1 MKNLL
6 KLSMLSL
13 GLVVSAASVAQGAC
27 TASYVTENNWGAGA
41 QIGLTVKNNGAA
53 VTSWEVCWAYSGSEV
68 VANSWEGVA
77 TTTGKNVCVKNANYN
92 GSLPA
97 NGSVK
102 IGMIVNNPGTQV
114 PTAFTFNGA
123 ACGGSTSSSSSSTA
137 STSSKSSSSSSS
149 SSSTGVTTAARWL
162 LDTTNSTFH
171 FVTVKNIS
179 TAEAFTFTKLQ
190 GTIATTG
197 AATLTIP
204 LSSISSGVDTRNTR
218 MQNLLFESGYLP
230 SLHFTTQLDLAA
242 LDALAV
248 GSVQVQ
254 TLTGNLTL
262 HGVTK
267 TISFDATIVKHSST
281 SLSVSPRRPIIV
293 NSADYEMNAGVEALR
308 AIANLTA
315 IGEKTPVYFKMFLT
329 RDSTNSVAAI
339 TLPSAPAT
347 PAIFV
352 GSLSLVSADAT
363 LNWAD
368 VSNDESGFSLRRK
381 GTDGRW
387 ATISNL
393 AANTSTYVDS
403 LLLSAPDTYNYKLI
417 SYRDSIPSPATSLV
431 TLTYG
436 AGGSSSSTSS
446 TGTSNSSSSA
456 GSNGSSGS
464 NGSNG
469 SGSSS
474 SSGTIVGNATNGAS
488 LWTARGCVGCHG
500 VDGEKTAA
508 GTPVFAP
515 LNPNRSVYR
524 HSQDTQDR
532 ILRDFIAKWMPQT
545 DPGSC
550 TGQCA
555 ADLEAYI
562 LTWRRPSDGIPDNPV
577 SNFSCPT
584 TGPTY
589 GQRTL
594 RLLTKNEYQR
604 SVRDLVGY
612 TQDVVSRLPDDFIAG
627 AFANN
632 NTLIVDKT
640 RYTSYLSTAE
650 RIAADVATRWSGV
663 LACVPTTAG
672 CADKLVTDL
681 APRIFRRPLTAA
693 EKTAYLSVAQ
703 GTADG
708 RTAAAGMEIALS
720 AMLSSP
726 QFLYR
731 SEVGEASATSGVY
744 KLTGYE
750 MATFMSYTFTGTTPS
765 ASLLATAASGGL
777 DTVAGVR
784 QQAALLLNSANTN
797 ALLGDFVNRWLGT
810 ETLNIKEKTG
820 VANFAT
826 LAADMKLELGK
837 NFAQAM
843 LNSNS
848 TFASVYNPNYTYVNQ
863 RLATL
868 YGLTYN
874 SAAAD
879 ADGFASA
886 TTTDRGG
893 ILLSGAFLSRYAS
906 ATDANMVTR
915 AVAVRRKMMCQD
927 IPEPPSGVSLDRE
940 ALAARD
946 KDFFENPHTTQ
957 RMIFERITSGTSCSN
972 CHGEIINPLGASMEN
987 YDTLGRVRSIDLK
1000 GNAINAAG
1008 IFYSPYPQLQFL
1020 NDPDRVLY
1028 SPTIQFTGGKDL
1040 TRTVVEDPMVSSL
1053 ARSCLATQFVSYS
1066 SGITSLFLIDS
1077 KRDVGYP
1084 RISAAEESAY
1094 RCDISDL
1101 NNVLTSKGP
1110 RAMLEEIPALDSVMY
1125 RKEWAR

>member
-13 GLVVSAASVAQGAC
+13 GLVVSATSVAQGAC

-53 VTSWEVCWAYSGSEV
+53 VTSWQVCWAYTGSEV
-68 VANSWEGVA
+68 VADSWEGVA
-77 TTTGKNVCVKNANYN
+77 TTTGSNVCIKNASYN
-92 GSLPA
+92 GNLPA

-102 IGMIVNNPGTQV
+102 IGMIVNNPGAQV
-114 PTAFTFNGA
+114 PTAFTFNGV
-123 ACGGSTSSSSSSTA
+123 ACGGSTSSSSSSAT
-137 STSSKSSSSSSS
+137 SSS
-149 SSSTGVTTAARWL
+149 SSSTSSAAAARWL
-162 LDTTNSTFH
+162 LDSTNSTFH
-171 FVTVKNIS
+171 FVTVKNTN
-179 TAEAFTFTKLQ
+179 TAEAFTFTQLQ
-190 GTIATTG
+190 GTVAASG
-197 AATLTIP
+197 SATLTIP
-204 LSSISSGVDTRNTR
+204 LASISSGVETRNTR
-218 MQNLLFESGYLP
+218 MKNYLFESSYLP
-230 SLHFTTQLDLAA
+230 NLHFTTQLDLSA

-248 GSVQVQ
+248 GAIQVQ
-254 TLTGNLTL
+254 SLTGNLTL
-262 HGVTK
+262 HAVTK
-267 TISFDATIVKHSST
+267 AITFDATIVKHSST
-281 SLSVSPRRPIIV
+281 SISISPRRPIVV
-293 NSADYEMNAGVEALR
+293 NSADYELNAGVEALR
-308 AIANLTA
+308 VLANLTL

-329 RDSTNSVAAI
+329 RDNPSNTPAVA
-339 TLPSAPAT
+339 LPNAPAT
-347 PAIFV
+347 PA
-352 GSLSLVSADAT
+352 SLVGNVSDVIGDAT

-368 VSNDESGFSLRRK
+368 VSNDETGFIVRRK
-381 GTDGRW
+381 NSTGRW
-387 ATISNL
+387 ATQSYL
-393 AANTSTYVDS
+393 AANTSTFVEN
-403 LLLSAPDTYNYKLI
+403 LMFVADTYNYKVI
-417 SYRDSIPSPATSLV
+417 SYRDSIPSVPSTTVALV
-431 TLTYG
+431 YLN
-436 AGGSSSSTSS
+436 GSSSSS
-446 TGTSNSSSSA
+446 SSSSA
-456 GSNGSSGS
+456 GSSNSSNSAGS
-464 NGSNG
+464 NGSAGSTGSNS

-474 SSGTIVGNATNGAS
+474 SSGTIVGNATTGAT
-488 LWTARGCVGCHG
+488 LWTERGCVGCHG
-500 VDGEKTAA
+500 VDGEKDASGA
-508 GTPVFAP
+508 PVAVP

-532 ILRDFIAKWMPQT
+532 ILRDFIAKWMPAT

-562 LTWRRPSDGIPDNPV
+562 WTWRRPSDGIPDNPV

-612 TQDVVSRLPDDFIAG
+612 TQDVVSRLPDDFISG
-627 AFANN
+627 TFANN

-640 RYTSYLSTAE
+640 RYTSYISTAE
-650 RIAADVATRWSGV
+650 RIAADVATRWNAV
-663 LACVPTTAG
+663 LACVPTTST
-672 CADKLVTDL
+672 CATKLIDDL
-681 APRIFRRPLTAA
+681 APRIFRRPLTTD
-693 EKTAYLSVAQ
+693 EKTTYLAVAQ
-703 GTADG
+703 GTAAG
-708 RTAAAGMEIALS
+708 RTAAEGMEIALT

-731 SEVGEASATSGVY
+731 SEIGDTSATSGVY
-744 KLTGYE
+744 KLNGYE
-750 MATFMSYTFTGTTPS
+750 MATYMSYTLTGTTPS
-765 ASLLATAASGGL
+765 ASLLATAGSGGL

-784 QQAALLLNSANTN
+784 QQAAILLNSTTTN
-797 ALLGDFVNRWLGT
+797 ALLSDFVNRWLGT

-820 VANFAT
+820 VTDFAG
-826 LAADMKLELGK
+826 LAGDMKLELGK

-843 LNSNS
+843 LNSSS

-868 YGLTYN
+868 YGLTFN
-874 SAAAD
+874 SGGAD

-886 TTTDRGG
+886 STTERGG

-927 IPEPPSGVSLDRE
+927 IPEPPAGVSLDRE

-946 KDFFENPHTTQ
+946 KVFFEDPHTTQ

-972 CHGEIINPLGASMEN
+972 CHGEIINPLGAAMEN
-987 YDTLGRVRSIDLK
+987 YDTLGRVRSVDLK
-1000 GNAINAAG
+1000 GNAINASG
-1008 IFYSPYPQLQFL
+1008 TFFSPYPQLQFL
-1020 NDPDRVLY
+1020 NDPDRVIY
-1028 SPTIQFTGGKDL
+1028 APAIQFTGGKNL
-1040 TRTVVEDPMVSSL
+1040 ARTVVEDSMVSSL

-1066 SGITSLFLIDS
+1066 SGINSIFLIDS

-1084 RISAAEESAY
+1084 RISSAEESAY
-1094 RCDISDL
+1094 RCGISSL
-1101 NNVLTSKGP
+1101 NSVLSSKGP